1 MSDGW
6 KTCFGFGFLIL
17 GLGLAAVSLLA
28 GGIGQLVTFLGGDSL
43 GIDFRLGLYIA
54 AGVFGLL
61 FLASIGFFISI
72 RNWSWLP
79 AIAGGIYAVVPDLI
93 LGPEDD
99 AAALI
104 VGVAA
109 SGLLAYL
116 KNRREQK
123 FRLSRPESPPELPDS
138 EH

>member
-17 GLGLAAVSLLA
+17 GLALAAISLLA
-28 GGIGQLVTFLGGDSL
+28 GGIGELVTFFGGDAMGISL
-43 GIDFRLGLYIA
+43 RTGFYISVGIF
-54 AGVFGLL
+54 VVL
-61 FLASIGFFISI
+61 FLAAIGFFVSI
-72 RNWSWLP
+72 RNWTWLP

-99 AAALI
+99 AIAMI
-104 VGVAA
+104 TGVLA

-116 KNRREQK
+116 KSRHEQK
-123 FRLSRPESPPELPDS
+123 PTQVRDEAPPKLLKK
-138 EH
+138 